1 VKISPIIR
9 KILVIMESVNVVARF
24 RGAENDTDSF
34 SEWDLTET
42 TIKHKEKDHMFSF
55 DAVLDSDQS
64 QAVLYEKAGRK
75 MIENL

>member
-1 VKISPIIR
+1 
-9 KILVIMESVNVVARF
+9 MESVNVVARF
-24 RGAENDTDSF
+24 RGAESDADSF

-42 TIKHKEKDHMFSF
+42 TIKHKEKDHVFSF

-64 QAVLYEKAGRK
+64 QTVLYEKAGRK